1 MPARK
6 RPTAEDTVT
15 ARRVLLDGL
24 ACGAEGVV
32 PTMNWEVKRHKWT
45 EISPSTPKR
54 KDGRQKGKREFSV
67 GPSDEVNVTPGRF
80 LGST

>member
-24 ACGAEGVV
+24 ARDAEGVV
-32 PTMNWEVKRHKWT
+32 PTMNREVKRHRWT

-54 KDGRQKGKREFSV
+54 RDGRQKGKREFSA
-67 GPSDEVNVTPGRF
+67 GPSGEVNVTPGAFSR
-80 LGST
+80 